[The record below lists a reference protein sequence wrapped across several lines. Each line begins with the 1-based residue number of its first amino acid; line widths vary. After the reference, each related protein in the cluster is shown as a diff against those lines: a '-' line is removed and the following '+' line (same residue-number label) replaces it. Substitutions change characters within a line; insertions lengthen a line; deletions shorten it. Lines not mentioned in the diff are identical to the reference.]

1 MFKSVK
7 WSLFSYTNV
16 LTTSYDVDVYIA
28 SLLSNKLIIA
38 AMQKTKIIFWVYM
51 AFIISNDWSIYN
63 GNFYIN

>member
-51 AFIISNDWSIYN
+51 AFIISND
-63 GNFYIN
+63 